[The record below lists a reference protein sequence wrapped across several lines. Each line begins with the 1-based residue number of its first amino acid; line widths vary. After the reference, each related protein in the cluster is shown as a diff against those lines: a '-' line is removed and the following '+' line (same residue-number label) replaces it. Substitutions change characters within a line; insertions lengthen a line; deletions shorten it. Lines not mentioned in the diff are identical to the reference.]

1 MSIIGLSVLHSAQR
15 APYSFRIFAGFT
27 MSDTPRTISDLTVA
41 ELNSLVQAMVDDRLR
56 LLIGDPDLGAPL
68 SEAIRERLKRSLSQ
82 TTRMTGED
90 LAEKLGLRW

>member
-1 MSIIGLSVLHSAQR
+1 
-15 APYSFRIFAGFT
+15 

>member
-1 MSIIGLSVLHSAQR
+1 
-15 APYSFRIFAGFT
+15 

-56 LLIGDPDLGAPL
+56 LLIGDPDLGTPL

>member
-1 MSIIGLSVLHSAQR
+1 
-15 APYSFRIFAGFT
+15 

-41 ELNSLVQAMVDDRLR
+41 ELNALVQALVDDRLR
-56 LLIGDPDLGAPL
+56 VLIGDPDLGAPL

>member
-1 MSIIGLSVLHSAQR
+1 
-15 APYSFRIFAGFT
+15 

-90 LAEKLGLRW
+90 LAEKLALRW